1 MRARHDGPGR
11 FRNTAAPATPK
22 SANRVRYRNGY
33 APSGSPSRAVRPRRS
48 TSGASR
54 KFRAYRSPESVP
66 RPEKRTRAPFLPPIR
81 APSDEPE
88 EQAQDTC
95 PPRWGGGCPVR
106 EERVEPQAPP
116 CPALCKD
123 QVGCDEE
130 KPDPAPFPGDGV
142 ASQGDVELPE
152 RPAKA
157 PEDREEADEQ
167 REPEGDLR
175 EKAHGTEEGEVGK
188 DNVLQE
194 SLVPIKGR
202 MVNLLPDPP
211 VQPSEPLPILDDPR
225 CLLPGRVYVQDAE
238 PHAEEREGKRGAD
251 STRSFTFQVHRPL
264 LSSLRLSSRPEP
276 LIPFPFMRQMLQSN
290 PHPRQGSGGLSL
302 SNASRNCRYRSPFQR
317 PAKSSVKALPSI
329 APR

>member
-11 FRNTAAPATPK
+11 FRNTAAPAPPQR
-22 SANRVRYRNGY
+22 ANRGRYRNGY

-48 TSGASR
+48 TSGVSR

-106 EERVEPQAPP
+106 EEPVDPQAPP

-130 KPDPAPFPGDGV
+130 KPDPAPCPGDGV

-188 DNVLQE
+188 DHV
-194 SLVPIKGR
+194 GR
-202 MVNLLPDPP
+202 GRLFGIAGPRPAVCAAKERMHF
-211 VQPSEPLPILDDPR
+211 QPLPILDD
-225 CLLPGRVYVQDAE
+225 
-238 PHAEEREGKRGAD
+238 
-251 STRSFTFQVHRPL
+251 
-264 LSSLRLSSRPEP
+264 
-276 LIPFPFMRQMLQSN
+276 
-290 PHPRQGSGGLSL
+290 
-302 SNASRNCRYRSPFQR
+302 
-317 PAKSSVKALPSI
+317 
-329 APR
+329 